1 MEYTKEP
8 LGALKNVRVIDLS
21 RVLGG
26 PSCTQILGDHGADVI
41 KIEPPSGD
49 ETREWGPPF
58 EQDENGNNIASSY
71 FIGVNRNK
79 RCIALDLRTEGGKSV
94 LLRLLET
101 ADVLVDN
108 FKAGSMEKWGLGY
121 DEVLKVKFPKLV
133 HCQITGFGKDGPLG
147 GYPGYDAAI
156 QAMTGLFS
164 INGAPDPDGG
174 PTRIGI
180 PVVDLGMGM
189 NAVIGICMA
198 LLERHTSGFG
208 QSIDITLYDTGVAL
222 QFPHA
227 SNWFMGGKQPKRVGN
242 AHTNVAP
249 YDLFKTK
256 TQDLFIAIGNNGQ
269 FRKAC
274 TILNKPDL
282 ADDPRFL
289 MNGGRID
296 NLPALTAILTEL
308 LSEWDGAEL
317 NDMFLK
323 AGVPSGLAQSVGDV
337 VSHPHTAHRKMVVE
351 DGRYRGLAAPIK
363 LSRTPAT
370 YRTKP
375 VAYGANTEEV
385 LIEAGY
391 SIAEIKMLILSQA
404 VLTERK

>member
-1 MEYTKEP
+1 M
-8 LGALKNVRVIDLS
+8 GALKGVRVIDLS

-79 RCIALDLRTEGGKSV
+79 RCIALDLRTEEGKSV
-94 LLRLLET
+94 LLRLLEM

-147 GYPGYDAAI
+147 GYPGYDAAV

-198 LLERHTSGFG
+198 LLERHTSGCG

-274 TILNKPDL
+274 TILKKPDL
-282 ADDPRFL
+282 ADDPRFA

-323 AGVPSGLAQSVGDV
+323 AGVPSGLAQSVDDV
-337 VSHPHTAHRKMVVE
+337 VSHPHTTHRKMVVE
-351 DGRYRGLAAPIK
+351 DGSYRGLAAPIK
-363 LSRTPAT
+363 FSRTPAT

-391 SIAEIKMLILSQA
+391 SIAEIKMLIRSQA

>member
-1 MEYTKEP
+1 MEHVKEP
-8 LGALKNVRVIDLS
+8 MGALKGVRVIDLT

-26 PSCTQILGDHGADVI
+26 PACTQMLADHGADVI

-58 EQDENGNNIASSY
+58 EKDENGDNIASSY
-71 FIGVNRNK
+71 FHGVNRNK
-79 RCIALDLRTEGGKSV
+79 RCIALDLRTEEGKSI
-94 LLRLLET
+94 LLHLLES

-121 DEVLKVKFPKLV
+121 DDVLKVKFRKLV

-147 GYPGYDAAI
+147 GYPGYDAAV

-189 NAVIGICMA
+189 NSVIGICMA
-198 LLERHTSGFG
+198 LLERNNSGLG
-208 QSIDITLYDTGVAL
+208 QSIDITLYDSGLAL

-227 SNWFMGGKQPKRVGN
+227 ANWFMGGKRPKRVGN

-249 YDLFKTK
+249 YDLFPTKTK
-256 TQDLFIAIGNNGQ
+256 DLFIAIGNNGQ
-269 FRKAC
+269 FRKAM
-274 TILNKPDL
+274 TILGKPEI
-282 ADDPRFL
+282 ADDPRFD

-296 NLPALTAILTEL
+296 NLPALTVILTEL

-317 NDMFLK
+317 NDKFLK
-323 AGVPSGLAQSVGDV
+323 GGVPSGLAQSVDEV
-337 VSHPHTAHRKMVVE
+337 ISHPHTTHRKMVVE
-351 DGRYRGLAAPIK
+351 DGNYRGLAAPIK
-363 LSRTPAT
+363 FSRTPAT

-375 VAYGANTEEV
+375 AAYGANTEDV
-385 LIEAGY
+385 LTEAGY
-391 SIAEIKMLILSQA
+391 SASEIKALIQSGA
-404 VLTERK
+404 VLTKRE